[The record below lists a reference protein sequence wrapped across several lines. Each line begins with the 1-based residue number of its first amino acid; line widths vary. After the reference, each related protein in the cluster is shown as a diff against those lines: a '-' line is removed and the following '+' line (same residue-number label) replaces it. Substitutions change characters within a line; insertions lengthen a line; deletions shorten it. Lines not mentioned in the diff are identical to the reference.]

1 MADHIKI
8 NLSVTFKHLPTNW
21 KTVKNKESERYK
33 ASLLIF
39 KYTQDLLHINLTV
52 LQKWEMPMEAFYSQ
66 NTMKQFTWFVSCQ

>member
-1 MADHIKI
+1 MADHIKT

-21 KTVKNKESERYK
+21 KTVKYKESEWYK

-39 KYTQDLLHINLTV
+39 KYTQDLLNIILRV
-52 LQKWEMPMEAFYSQ
+52 LHKWEMLMEAFYSQ

>member
-21 KTVKNKESERYK
+21 KTVKYKESEWYK

-39 KYTQDLLHINLTV
+39 KYTQDLLNINLSV
-52 LQKWEMPMEAFYSQ
+52 PHKWEMPMEALYSQ
-66 NTMKQFTWFVSCQ
+66 NTMKQFTWFVPCQ